1 MRPWRRPAGLLAEA
15 AAGGRRAGR
24 PAGDVRLALPVE
36 RVGAQRGRVQRQRRA
51 VGAHVDE
58 RGRRPRPARRRAR
71 RRLRG
76 ARHPLRDRRERAR
89 VRAPRDALQHDARDR
104 AGRAPAPAP
113 QADADDAGA
122 GVPRPRRRRRPR
134 GDRDAGRPD
143 RRADLLG
150 EPDAAR
156 PLAGLRGRPA
166 DLGRADRRRL
176 RRLAGLDA
184 AHRDRVGRLRRLRPA
199 VHPGQRLPRGL
210 PGRGGPREGLR
221 PRRRGDRRAHVGR
234 GDRRPALRPRG
245 DRRRRLRPAR
255 GAARQALVRRGRAL
269 RRAARCSRRC

>member
-1 MRPWRRPAGLLAEA
+1 MWTSAVDVPGPHVDALA
-15 AAGGRRAGR
+15 AACAAHGIHCVIGVNERESAR
-24 PAGDVRLALPVE
+24 PG
-36 RVGAQRGRVQRQRRA
+36 
-51 VGAHVDE
+51 H
-58 RGRRPRPARRRAR
+58 
-71 RRLRG
+71 
-76 ARHPLRDRRERAR
+76 
-89 VRAPRDALQHDARDR
+89 ALQHDARDR
-104 AGRAPAPAP
+104 PGRAAAPAP

-134 GDRDAGRPD
+134 RDRDAGRPD

-176 RRLAGLDA
+176 RRLAGVDA

-199 VHPGQRLPRGL
+199 VHPGQRVPRGL

-234 GDRRPALRPRG
+234 GDRRPAYDREGIVVADCDLRAGLHAKRWFDAVG
-245 DRRRRLRPAR
+245 HYARRRGAR
-255 GAARQALVRRGRAL
+255 A
-269 RRAARCSRRC
+269 SD